1 MKGIVEIYKNYGTPE
16 EELIHQENNLIVDG
30 AGEVICDLLTTP
42 SGAVSSVTQL
52 ADSSN
57 YTVQALSFGKASDA
71 YKTNAHFYPYDARQ
85 YAGPGTEYYGYVDLV
100 KHDHT
105 LRAVSTSG
113 QNIDNTVSS
122 YDPLNDVGTTPNPFD
137 KVLEPDT
144 RTAIDFTVNQIH
156 SMNDSLMQGRAP
168 HYGHN
173 LNRLVSNTNPNLI
186 SYTDNPHNGVWV
198 SSTVKAGGSP
208 LDALGLSGVT
218 ISGTNT
224 GPFYGTSAFLVEGSG
239 NTVTLRQ
246 DVSANRGWG
255 ERRYFHENLD
265 NTFSTYIRLPD
276 DLSLAPSSVTL
287 TMKGDN
293 MTAVLSHESKAVFN
307 LSGGNDGL
315 PAYLTNESATNGFGG
330 VETLGIDPT
339 SSHVGWQRIHV
350 RVKGLMGATNGNK
363 IRPIVQFN
371 PSAVDVDG
379 NFGEAHLYQYGWQLE
394 EGFGPTKY
402 QNVSGVKPS
411 FNEGGLDGD
420 LFLGCWPDTTGTK
433 FAITSSI
440 KGLDNTKPYQSTFM
454 ASAIYPMTPAT
465 DAFFNLSSV
474 RCMDQN
480 GFIEVHGSGFD
491 GVTDATKGAVV
502 SSLLGTGLSSIGEVA
517 YTCTISSGDLGLANL
532 YGGIFKCG
540 LWTLD
545 LKNTL
550 QGNVG
555 HYHNNKFSIIDKREY
570 PAQPPLNFKAGNS
583 NLVYKLFAEKS
594 FTLNL
599 CRIKDSGTAGSTAGY
614 LDYDP
619 LTLIWRIRFI

>member
-1 MKGIVEIYKNYGTPE
+1 
-16 EELIHQENNLIVDG
+16 
-30 AGEVICDLLTTP
+30 
-42 SGAVSSVTQL
+42 
-52 ADSSN
+52 
-57 YTVQALSFGKASDA
+57 
-71 YKTNAHFYPYDARQ
+71 
-85 YAGPGTEYYGYVDLV
+85 
-100 KHDHT
+100 
-105 LRAVSTSG
+105 
-113 QNIDNTVSS
+113 
-122 YDPLNDVGTTPNPFD
+122 
-137 KVLEPDT
+137 
-144 RTAIDFTVNQIH
+144 
-156 SMNDSLMQGRAP
+156 
-168 HYGHN
+168 
-173 LNRLVSNTNPNLI
+173 
-186 SYTDNPHNGVWV
+186 
-198 SSTVKAGGSP
+198 
-208 LDALGLSGVT
+208 
-218 ISGTNT
+218 
-224 GPFYGTSAFLVEGSG
+224 VEGSG

-255 ERRYFHENLD
+255 YRRYFHENLD
-265 NTFSTYIRLPD
+265 NTFSAYVRLPD

-287 TMKGDN
+287 TMKADR
-293 MTAVLSHESKAVFN
+293 AYDVQSHASKATFN
-307 LSGGNDGL
+307 LSGGNNNV
-315 PAYLTNESATNGFGG
+315 PAYLVYQGG
-330 VETLGIDPT
+330 VKASGAAEILGIGDT
-339 SSHVGWQRIHV
+339 SSHVGWHRLHV
-350 RVKGLMGATNGNK
+350 RIKGLMGATNGHY
-363 IRPIVQFN
+363 IRPMVQFN

-379 NFGEAHLYQYGWQLE
+379 NFGEAHLYQYGWQVE
-394 EGFGPTKY
+394 ESYGPTKF

-411 FNEGGLDGD
+411 FDEGGLDGD

-440 KGLDNTKPYQSTFM
+440 EGLDNTKPYLSTFM
-454 ASAIYPMTPAT
+454 ASATYPMTPAT
-465 DAFFNLSSV
+465 DAFFNLSSA
-474 RCMDQN
+474 RSMDQN

-502 SSLLGTGLSSIGEVA
+502 SSLLGTGLSSLGEVA

-550 QGNVG
+550 QGNIG
-555 HYHNNKFSIIDKREY
+555 HYHNNKFSIIDKRDH